1 MRDYLKT
8 IRNEKK
14 MTQQVV
20 ADKLNISY
28 SYYSMIESGERKQ
41 EMSLSMLCKLA
52 EVLDVP
58 LSDLI
63 AAERQFSEKA
73 S

>member
-1 MRDYLKT
+1 MREYLKT
-8 IRNEKK
+8 LRTDKK
-14 MTQQVV
+14 LTQ
-20 ADKLNISY
+20 ADIAKELDISE
-28 SYYSMIESGERKQ
+28 SYFCLIENGERKQ

-52 EVLDVP
+52 EVLGVP

>member
-1 MRDYLKT
+1 MREYLKT

-14 MTQQVV
+14 MSQQVV
-20 ADKLNISY
+20 ADKLNISH
-28 SYYSMIESGERKQ
+28 SYYSMIENGERKQ

-52 EVLDVP
+52 EVLGVP

-63 AAERQFSEKA
+63 AAERNFSKT

>member
-1 MRDYLKT
+1 MRKYLKT
-8 IRNEKK
+8 IRNEKN
-14 MTQQVV
+14 MTQQFV
-20 ADKLNISY
+20 ADKLNISF
-28 SYYSMIESGERKQ
+28 SYYSMIENGERKQ

-52 EVLDVP
+52 EIFGIP

-63 AAERQFSEKA
+63 TAERKFSEKA